1 MFSGSF
7 DNPDNYAIDL
17 VNEQKLRYDFVYW
30 WYREYGC
37 QRNASLDRDF

>member
-1 MFSGSF
+1 LPDALMVLRTKYQMFRGSF

-30 WYREYGC
+30 
-37 QRNASLDRDF
+37 